1 MNKNMFKYNSKVLG
15 SIFLIV
21 FMAGLFLIA
30 IENKQEQLQ
39 NKMVVFGA
47 FFEETDAD
55 KVINKIG
62 REDIYAIGKN
72 TIITKTQIKKY
83 QEFYNHLDANI
94 AREKAIQYAKERN
107 ALYVAAIQNGYDVSD
122 EEVWNYIKQMQ
133 NEYMEFDTQNNN
145 NYNMPKDSNFDSCKI
160 DVSIQK
166 YVKDMEKT
174 SSVSFEDYKKGL
186 VAKQEYKVAN

>member
-1 MNKNMFKYNSKVLG
+1 MNKNMFKYNSKVLE

-94 AREKAIQYAKERN
+94 AREKAIQYAEERN
-107 ALYVAAIQNGYDVSD
+107 ALYVAAIQNGSDVSD

-145 NYNMPKDSNFDSCKI
+145 NYNMRKDSNFDSCKI